1 MICGTINPE
10 CLLKDYLTEMQ
21 RNLMEAM
28 DCALFPF
35 ALVEEEWMK
44 TNTNQ
49 ENTERIRI
57 MVNYMVAQGEK
68 ESGLPFIMHS
78 KSIKKIWSKYEINFQ
93 IIDFLN
99 RMELR
104 FKYDA
109 SLYSERYI
117 SSTLSRF
124 LKILQRFIESENCSI
139 KNLLEF
145 RMNKG

>member
-78 KSIKKIWSKYEINFQ
+78 KASRKSGQNMKLI
-93 IIDFLN
+93 
-99 RMELR
+99 
-104 FKYDA
+104 FK
-109 SLYSERYI
+109 
-117 SSTLSRF
+117 
-124 LKILQRFIESENCSI
+124 
-139 KNLLEF
+139 LLIF
-145 RMNKG
+145 

>member
-1 MICGTINPE
+1 
-10 CLLKDYLTEMQ
+10 
-21 RNLMEAM
+21 M

-117 SSTLSRF
+117 SSILSRF

-139 KNLLEF
+139 KNLLES
-145 RMNKG
+145 GE